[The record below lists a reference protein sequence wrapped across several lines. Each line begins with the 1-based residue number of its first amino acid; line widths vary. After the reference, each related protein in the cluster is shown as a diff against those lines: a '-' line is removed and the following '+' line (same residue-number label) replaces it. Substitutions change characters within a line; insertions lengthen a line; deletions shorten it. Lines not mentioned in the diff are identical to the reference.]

1 MIIGSCFASSFRRSS
16 PGDDDCTL
24 HDFVFTVR
32 IHEPGGSSSFEWSGS
47 ILDPESGVQLWTDAE
62 APDWCTDPDED
73 DDNLDDAHDRLA
85 SLKVD
90 LLVSRMMP
98 RGLRTIRLCGDV
110 QVDDADDGEIC
121 FDESMPMSAAAT
133 AVAGL
138 QREGGEYEPAWANW
152 VPGVLFRPWITHS
165 KIGGG
170 SMETI
175 FRDEHE
181 YECIA
186 PDVLLTYLK
195 HMAPWGDADCS

>member
-1 MIIGSCFASSFRRSS
+1 
-16 PGDDDCTL
+16 
-24 HDFVFTVR
+24 
-32 IHEPGGSSSFEWSGS
+32 
-47 ILDPESGVQLWTDAE
+47 
-62 APDWCTDPDED
+62 
-73 DDNLDDAHDRLA
+73 
-85 SLKVD
+85 
-90 LLVSRMMP
+90 MMP